1 MLHPGDKQ
9 LALFSGNESSGL
21 ERLRVWWHVRECDRC
36 RREVETMRVN
46 SALLRGTVAKL
57 PAGLN
62 WDRLAAEMTANIHVG
77 LEAGECVGSVVQRK
91 PSIFGWRPAAAMA
104 GMGLMMAAA
113 WWLNPP
119 RQSGLVARHS
129 PVEIRTSATGL
140 EVKENG
146 SALILMHT
154 RGQQAPIIVS
164 TPGSLRAR
172 YVDQDTGQVT
182 INNVYAD

>member
-1 MLHPGDKQ
+1 MVHPGDKQ
-9 LALFSGNESSGL
+9 LASFSGNESSGL
-21 ERLRVWWHVRECDRC
+21 ERLRVWWHVRDCDRC
-36 RREVETMRVN
+36 RREVEAMQAN
-46 SALLRGTVAKL
+46 AALLRTSVAKL

-77 LEAGECVGSVVQRK
+77 LEAGECVGSIARPK
-91 PSIFGWRPAAAMA
+91 PNILGWRPAAAMA
-104 GMGLMMAAA
+104 GMGLILAGA

-119 RQSGLVARHS
+119 RQNGLAAKRS
-129 PVEIRTSATGL
+129 PVEIQTSATGL